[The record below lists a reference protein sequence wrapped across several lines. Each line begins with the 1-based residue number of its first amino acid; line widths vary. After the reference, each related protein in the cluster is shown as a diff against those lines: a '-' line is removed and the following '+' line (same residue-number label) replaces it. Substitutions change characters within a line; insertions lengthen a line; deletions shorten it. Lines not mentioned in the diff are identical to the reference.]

1 MSPVFDVSGSDER
14 DPAIEAAHAAV
25 GEGKLVVLPTD
36 TVYGVGA
43 DPFNPDGVAALLAAK
58 GRGRDKPPAVLVPN
72 PATVEAR
79 PSISMPP

>member
-43 DPFNPDGVAALLAAK
+43 DPFNPDGVAALLAAS
-58 GRGRDKPPAVLVPN
+58 GDDLTAVAAAAPVARTVRRGRA
-72 PATVEAR
+72 
-79 PSISMPP
+79 